1 MSELEKQ
8 KKRYA
13 VKKAKNRLFK
23 IIMICIIALGLIL
36 CISPYIMNHVVMPYS
51 IEKANESALK
61 VNAEQIKANRERIAK
76 GYNSSD
82 IHESNSKESQTQSED
97 NIRSE
102 NSYES
107 SSDDSNIS
115 YDPMN
120 IRSVDRVPIDVEV
133 NRNYLV
139 SQLVIPS
146 VGLNIP
152 VLEGLTNENLNVASG
167 TMKPGQTPGKGNY
180 AIAGHH
186 MLDENLLFTPLM
198 RVQKFDSVYL
208 TDKEYV
214 YEYVVTDT
222 FIVPPTE
229 GQVIDD
235 SQGAGIITLVTCS
248 DPAGTNRWIVR
259 GKFLKSYRLDKASQL
274 VKSYIQI

>member
-1 MSELEKQ
+1 M
-8 KKRYA
+8 
-13 VKKAKNRLFK
+13 
-23 IIMICIIALGLIL
+23 CILLVGLIL
-36 CISPYIMNHVVMPYS
+36 CSSPYIMNHVVMPYS
-51 IEKANESALK
+51 IEKANQSALK
-61 VNAEQIKANRERIAK
+61 VDADQIKANRERIAK

-82 IHESNSKESQTQSED
+82 IHGSNSQESQSQSED
-97 NIRSE
+97 YNKSE
-102 NSYES
+102 NDYDSP
-107 SSDDSNIS
+107 SDDSNIS
-115 YDPMN
+115 YNPMN
-120 IRSVDRVPIDVEV
+120 IKSVDRVPIDAEV
-133 NRNYLV
+133 NRHYLV

-235 SQGAGIITLVTCS
+235 SQGEGIITLITCS

-259 GKFLKSYRLDKASQL
+259 GKFMKSYPVDKANQEI
-274 VKSYIQI
+274 KMAIQI